1 MEMDEEKQLKETF
14 IADLE
19 LRRQKIRAMGGPD
32 RITAQKKKNKLT
44 SRERIDLLIDKGT
57 FHELWMF
64 GASRGALSPEE
75 APADAVVTGY
85 GQVNGRT
92 VYVYSQD
99 FTTQGGTLA
108 ETHARKI
115 CMCLDEAMKAG
126 CPVIG
131 INDSGGARIQDGVD
145 ALAGFGDMF
154 YRNTMASGVIP
165 QICAIMGPCAGGAVY
180 SPALMDFLF
189 MVKGSS
195 YAYITGPRVV
205 KAVLG
210 QEVTDEE
217 LGGASAAQ
225 KKAGICSRAE
235 NTDAECIASIK
246 ELLAYLPSS
255 NREKPGRVEWGDKA
269 DRRDDGLFDLVPAN
283 PGRPYDIKK
292 VIARVFDQ
300 RPDGGLNYFELF
312 PLWAT
317 NLITCFSRLDGYS
330 VGILANQPWAKAGAL
345 DIDAS
350 DKASRFIRFC
360 DAFNIPLV
368 TLVDVPGYL
377 PGTDQEWGGIIRH
390 GAKML
395 FAYSEA
401 TVPKLTVVL
410 RKAYGGA
417 YIGMCS
423 RGLGADVVMS
433 WPSGELAV
441 MGPDG
446 AAPIIYRKELEKAAD
461 PQALLQE
468 KITEYRR
475 QFANPY
481 LAATHLHVDDIIHPA
496 DTRSLLISA
505 LKAHIGKI
513 ETRPNKKH
521 GVMPA

>member
-1 MEMDEEKQLKETF
+1 MDEE
-14 IADLE
+14 
-19 LRRQKIRAMGGPD
+19 RRQKEAQLGDLEQRRQRIAAMGGPD
-32 RITAQKKKNKLT
+32 RIASQRKKNKLT
-44 SRERIDLLIDKGT
+44 ARERIDLLLDPGT

-64 GASRGALSPEE
+64 GASRGVCAPDE
-75 APADAVVTGY
+75 APADAVITGY

-108 ETHARKI
+108 EIHADKI
-115 CMCLDEAMKAG
+115 CLCLDAALKAG

-145 ALAGFGDMF
+145 ALAGFGNIF
-154 YRNTMASGVIP
+154 YRNTQASGVIP
-165 QICAIMGPCAGGAVY
+165 QICAILGPCAGGAVY
-180 SPALMDFLF
+180 SPALMDFVF

-210 QEVTDEE
+210 QEVTDED
-217 LGGASAAQ
+217 LGGATAAQ
-225 KKAGICSRAE
+225 RKAGVCCRSE
-235 NTDAECIASIK
+235 NSEEECLANIK
-246 ELLAYLPSS
+246 ELLSFLPQS
-255 NREKPGRVEWGDKA
+255 NREKAARVDWGDQPG
-269 DRRDDGLFDLVPAN
+269 RRDDSLFDLVPAN
-283 PGRPYDIKK
+283 PARAYDMRKLIGRI
-292 VIARVFDQ
+292 FDQ
-300 RPDGGLNYFELF
+300 KADAGKNYFELF
-312 PLWAT
+312 PEWA
-317 NLITCFSRLDGYS
+317 NNMITCFARLNGYS
-330 VGILANQPWAKAGAL
+330 VGIIANQPFSKAGSL

-368 TLVDVPGYL
+368 TIVDVPGYL

-395 FAYSEA
+395 YAYSEA
-401 TVPKLTVVL
+401 TVPKLTVII

-446 AAPIIYRKELEKAAD
+446 AAPIIYRREIEKAAD

-468 KITEYRR
+468 KIAEYRK

-481 LAATHLHVDDIIHPA
+481 LAASHLHVDDIINPA
-496 DTRSLLISA
+496 DTRSLLIKA
-505 LKAHIGKI
+505 LDAHLNKI
-513 ETRPNKKH
+513 ELRPSKKH
-521 GVMPA
+521 GIMPV